1 MDMVMP
7 YADPALL
14 YNPQRIELLRRLSL
28 LEPSGDPAFD
38 RLTHLTA
45 RILKTPISLI
55 SLLDVDRQVM
65 KGQFG
70 WGDKRESPLS
80 HSFCQHVVA
89 SGEMLI
95 VDDSLLHELVRD
107 NSATTEDN
115 VAAYLGAPLVMHGG
129 EVVGALC
136 VIDHESRHWTEEEID
151 LLSDLSKAVITEI
164 ELRNHLYEQGLTRA
178 RLKTSEERYRMISE
192 STSDYA
198 FSCVILPDGSYVH
211 NWFTDSF
218 QKITGYSAQE
228 IIEMPRFQLY
238 HPDDMWLAQQQVDQV
253 LQGIPNQG
261 EYRIITKAGEV
272 RWVQMYRQ
280 PTTDD
285 ASGRVTG
292 FYGIAQDITE
302 RKNAEREH
310 VESERLRLALEKE
323 RELGDVRRGL
333 MTTVSHE
340 FRTPLATIQSSSEIL
355 KRYFDRMPQDRRM
368 EKLDD
373 ITNQVRRLTEMVD
386 DIQLMIQFQYGRLH
400 PQPEPVNLDHLSAEI
415 IELYQQRQVPARRIR
430 LHTSGDLQY
439 VLIDPRLFTRILSNL
454 ITNALR
460 YSAEDQPVMIDLHGD
475 PDRVTLRVS
484 DRGIGIP
491 ADEQARMYEPF
502 FRGRNTDHIA
512 GTGLGLSIVKECV
525 QLAHGTIDMTSSPD
539 FGTTFTIQ
547 LPVIP
552 HGESFGVSN

>member
-7 YADPALL
+7 YVDPALL

-28 LEPSGDPAFD
+28 LDPTGDPAFD

-55 SLLDVDRQVM
+55 SLLDIDRQIM

-70 WGDKRESPLS
+70 WGTKRESPFS
-80 HSFCQHVVA
+80 HSFCKHVVA
-89 SGEMLI
+89 SGEMLV

-107 NSATTEDN
+107 NAAVIEDN
-115 VAAYLGAPLVMHGG
+115 VAAYLGAPLIMSGG

-136 VIDHESRHWTEEEID
+136 VIDHAARYWTQEEIE
-151 LLSDLSKAVITEI
+151 LLTDLSKAVITEI
-164 ELRNHLYEQGLTRA
+164 ELRNQLYEKELTRA
-178 RLKTSEERYRMISE
+178 QLKTSEDRYRLISE

-198 FSCVILPDGSYVH
+198 FSCIVLPDGGYIH

-218 QKITGYSAQE
+218 QKITGYAPQE
-228 IIEMPRFQLY
+228 IIEMPRFQMY
-238 HPDDMWLAQQQVDQV
+238 HPDDMWLARQQVEQV
-253 LQGIPNQG
+253 LQGIANQG

-272 RWVQMYRQ
+272 RQVLMYRQ
-280 PTTDD
+280 PTYDD

-310 VESERLRLALEKE
+310 VESERLRMALEKE
-323 RELGDVRRGL
+323 REMGDVRRGL
-333 MTTVSHE
+333 MTMVSHE
-340 FRTPLATIQSSSEIL
+340 FRTPLATIQSSSEML
-355 KRYFDRMPQDRRM
+355 KRYYDRMPQDRRL

-373 ITNQVRRLTEMVD
+373 INHQVLRLTEMVD
-386 DIQLMIQFQYGRLH
+386 DIQIMVQFQYGRLH
-400 PQPEPVNLDHLSAEI
+400 PQPEPVKLDQLSTGV
-415 IELYQQRQVPARRIR
+415 IELFQQRQQPARRIR
-430 LHTSGDLQY
+430 LQTSGDLQK
-439 VLIDPRLFTRILSNL
+439 VLIDPRLFARILSNL
-454 ITNALR
+454 ITNGLR
-460 YSAEDQPVMIDLHGD
+460 YSPDDQPVLVDLHGD
-475 PDRVTLRVS
+475 SNRVTLRVT
-484 DRGIGIP
+484 DHGIGIP
-491 ADEQARMYEPF
+491 ADEQARIYEPF
-502 FRGRNTDHIA
+502 FRGRNTDNIA

-525 QLAHGTIDMTSSPD
+525 QLAHGTIDLTSGAE

-552 HGESFGVSN
+552 HEESFS